1 MTKNAPMCTGLKP
14 VHALIAVVA
23 VVFLWFAMKRDP
35 LPAQEGFIAA
45 KQLTHSKYHEPSQEK
60 PVRADFTSK
69 RIKLYKKNGQAPTTE
84 WMQDKLKECA
94 ENEKCGSVF
103 FNKPRRN
110 RYTASLYHKDTRF
123 QHSNS
128 NKHTWFEKGQPVSI
142 DPVPTVHLPGWFLQP
157 ETHQDDIPEWFL
169 ELDELRED
177 TSSAGRN
184 LIDLWTIHKSIA
196 DQNVLVIVILR
207 FIHHVFPIFSKSRLM
222 TADPRP
228 SGALLGLAEGL
239 SESGMLGDI
248 LQLVRGVNEW
258 TCPVKY
264 YMPSANVGNVI
275 LVLMFQ
281 FFAEDLVTKMQPEE
295 VANAVYRATFD
306 AMRSM
311 GPFTPEA
318 DYKNQLNGRITLTE
332 AFAWSGLGLT
342 GTNTHHSDVTQDSSP
357 TPNGNN
363 SSMPSLDFVTEYIN
377 GVAQTTGHT
386 PNTATSNFSG
396 FGGAFSNFMNNS
408 APTEPA
414 TVGGHAVTALQA
426 ASDALE
432 SGVPIAI
439 PSGGFQGLNVSQLA
453 HGVGTSNAPQT
464 PSIPQ
469 LVDGVGS
476 FSGHIFR

>member
-1 MTKNAPMCTGLKP
+1 
-14 VHALIAVVA
+14 
-23 VVFLWFAMKRDP
+23 
-35 LPAQEGFIAA
+35 
-45 KQLTHSKYHEPSQEK
+45 
-60 PVRADFTSK
+60 
-69 RIKLYKKNGQAPTTE
+69 
-84 WMQDKLKECA
+84 
-94 ENEKCGSVF
+94 
-103 FNKPRRN
+103 
-110 RYTASLYHKDTRF
+110 
-123 QHSNS
+123 
-128 NKHTWFEKGQPVSI
+128 
-142 DPVPTVHLPGWFLQP
+142 
-157 ETHQDDIPEWFL
+157 
-169 ELDELRED
+169 
-177 TSSAGRN
+177 
-184 LIDLWTIHKSIA
+184 
-196 DQNVLVIVILR
+196 
-207 FIHHVFPIFSKSRLM
+207 M

-342 GTNTHHSDVTQDSSP
+342 GTNTHHSDATQDSSP

-426 ASDALE
+426 ALDALE
-432 SGVPIAI
+432 SGGPIAI

-476 FSGHIFR
+476 FIGF